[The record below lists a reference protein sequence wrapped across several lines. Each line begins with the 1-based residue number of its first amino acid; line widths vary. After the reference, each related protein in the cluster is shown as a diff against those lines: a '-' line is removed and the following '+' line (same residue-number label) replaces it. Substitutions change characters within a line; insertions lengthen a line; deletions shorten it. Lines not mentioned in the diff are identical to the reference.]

1 MRFTIIALLLPLAFI
16 AGAVFLQIFLS
27 KRQNKWLGLILPAI
41 SFIISL
47 LFVLNMAAFSS
58 FKTAKS
64 VVLEDGQVI
73 EQIVEEGS
81 SEAIDFGPII
91 YVFLL
96 ANIPTLVLLGI
107 YFACR
112 ERNKRNKEI
121 DRMNIQDL
129 E

>member
-1 MRFTIIALLLPLAFI
+1 MRFSIILIFIPLAI
-16 AGAVFLQIFLS
+16 IVGAVFLQIFLS
-27 KRQNKWLGLILPAI
+27 KRRNKWLGLILPAI

-47 LFVLNMAAFSS
+47 LIIFNMAAYS
-58 FKTAKS
+58 TYQTTES
-64 VVLEDGQVI
+64 VVQDDGQIV
-73 EQIVEEGS
+73 ERIVEEGNS
-81 SEAIDFGPII
+81 KIFGFSPVM

-121 DRMNIQDL
+121 DKMNIQDL